1 MAETHSGACFCG
13 EVRFEVSGEPNMM
26 GYCHCTDCASWAGA
40 PVNAFSLW
48 PTDSVR
54 VVAGQDSLGNYAKT
68 PGSQRKYCTRCG
80 GHVFSDHP
88 EMGMVDVYLNNVPD
102 VEHKGAMH
110 IYYGEKTMAV
120 PDGLPKYADMPAE
133 FGGSGELLSD

>member
-1 MAETHSGACFCG
+1 MG
-13 EVRFEVSGEPNMM
+13 VPNIM

-48 PTDSVR
+48 PADSVK
-54 VVAGQDSLGNYAKT
+54 VVAGESSLGNYAKT
-68 PGSQRKYCTRCG
+68 PGSQRKYCTKCG

-88 EMGMVDVYLNNVPD
+88 EMGMVDVYLNNVTGID
-102 VEHKGAMH
+102 HQGAMH
-110 IYYGEKTMAV
+110 IYYGEKTMSV
-120 PDGLPKYADMPAE
+120 PDGLPKYADMPSE